1 MYQVKLRFEKGGEL
15 ESTEKLIIGDQPEVR
30 FFNRELSWL
39 SFNERV
45 LAQHSRLDVPLG
57 EKLRFIA
64 ISANNLDEFFM
75 VRIAGLKQ
83 LEKRGY
89 LTVPETDERL
99 DELLVKIEERCGK
112 LQNQQQTAFNSVF
125 SQLSNVCK
133 IIDINKL
140 NKKEVCW
147 LRNQY
152 SENIL
157 PLLSPT
163 TLDPSHPFP
172 FIQNK
177 GMGLLLELLD
187 QQDKLMRAVVIL
199 PDSCPRF
206 IRLPGASFRFIRVEN
221 AITTFLSLI
230 FPKYKIKNSGMFRIL
245 RDSEMQIDDEASDL
259 LSHFE
264 SSLKQRRRGDI
275 ISLVITNQVSKTTL
289 NFLVREMEADTSVIY
304 RTEGFI
310 GLEDLHEIIRQLPQ
324 KLLFKKWNAR
334 LPQRVLDFNQDIFS
348 AIKRKDLLVHHPFE
362 DFGVVISLLEQAADD
377 PDVLAIRQTLYRT
390 TSDSPIAQALI
401 KAAENGKSVTAI
413 IELRARFD
421 EANNIKLAR
430 ELEKAGAQVT
440 YGLSHLKVHSKLTL
454 IMRRENKKIVSY
466 VHCGTGNYHH
476 TNSKTYTDFSFFT
489 CEKAIAEDI
498 RLIFNFL
505 TSYIQPDN
513 LNHAKIS
520 PKSSHEWLL
529 DCLDTEIANAKAGKP
544 AFFFGKANALLD
556 KTLIEKFYEAS
567 NAGVEITLLI
577 RGICGLRP
585 GIVGMSE
592 NIKVFSIIG
601 RYLEHGRFYVFG
613 NGDIMGSKQNKLFL
627 SSSDLMYRNLFKR
640 VEIFL
645 PILNSTLRK
654 QFFEQIIP
662 ALNSD
667 NLNRWELKGDGT
679 YQPIVAIKNKFS
691 AHEYFMKTISFS
703 GQGTSSE
710 NFERFT
716 H

>member
-1 MYQVKLRFEKGGEL
+1 MEF
-15 ESTEKLIIGDQPEVR
+15 TEKLINDDEQKAR

-39 SFNERV
+39 SFNDRV
-45 LAQHSRLDVPLG
+45 LCQYLRPDVPLG

-89 LTVPETDERL
+89 LTVPGSGERL
-99 DELLVKIEERCGK
+99 DELLVRILERSEK
-112 LQNQQQTAFNSVF
+112 LQFQQQTAFSSVLN
-125 SQLSNVCK
+125 QLSEICE
-133 IIDINKL
+133 IADINKL
-140 NKKEVCW
+140 SEQELLW
-147 LRNQY
+147 LNSHY

-163 TLDPSHPFP
+163 AIDPTHPFP

-177 GMGLLLELLD
+177 GKGLLLELSK
-187 QQDKLMRAVVIL
+187 QQDELIRAVIFL

-206 IRLPGASFRFIRVEN
+206 IRIPGASLRFVRLED
-221 AITTFLSLI
+221 AITQFVNLI
-230 FPKYKIKNSGMFRIL
+230 FPKYKIKKAGMFRIL

-259 LSHFE
+259 LSQFE
-264 SSLKQRRRGDI
+264 NSLKRRRRGEI
-275 ISLVITNQVSKTTL
+275 VSLVISNQFSKTTL
-289 NFLVREMEADTSVIY
+289 NFLKREMHADTSAIY
-304 RTEGFI
+304 QTEGFV
-310 GLEDLHEIIRQLPQ
+310 GLEDLNEIIGHLPQ
-324 KLLFKKWNAR
+324 KFLFKKWNAR
-334 LPQRVLDFNQDIFS
+334 LPQRIIDFNQDIFA
-348 AIKRKDLLVHHPFE
+348 AIRRKDLLVHHPFE
-362 DFGVVISLLEQAADD
+362 DFDVVIKLLEQAADD

-390 TSDSPIAQALI
+390 TSDSPIAQALM

-413 IELRARFD
+413 IELKARFD

-430 ELEKAGAQVT
+430 ELEKVGAQVT
-440 YGLSHLKVHSKLTL
+440 YGLSHLKVHSKLSL

-466 VHCGTGNYHH
+466 VHCGTGNYHQ

-489 CEKAIAEDI
+489 CEKSIAEDI

-505 TSYIQPDN
+505 TSYIQPEN
-513 LNHAKIS
+513 LSHAKIS
-520 PKSSHEWLL
+520 PNSAHQWLL
-529 DCLDTEIANAKAGKP
+529 DCLNNEIANAKAGKP
-544 AFFFGKANALLD
+544 AFFFGKANALIEQ
-556 KTLIEKFYEAS
+556 TIIEKFYEAS
-567 NAGVEITLLI
+567 NAGVEITLAI
-577 RGICGLRP
+577 RGICNLRP

-592 NIKVFSIIG
+592 NIRVFSIIG

-613 NGDIMGSKQNKLFL
+613 NGSMIGSKQNKLFL
-627 SSSDLMYRNLFKR
+627 SSADLMGRNFFKR

-645 PILNSTLRK
+645 PILNPTLRK

-662 ALNSD
+662 ALINDNINS
-667 NLNRWELKGDGT
+667 WELRDDGT
-679 YQPIVAIKNKFS
+679 YQPANATENQFS
-691 AHEYFMKTISFS
+691 SHEYFMKTISFS

-710 NFERFT
+710 SLG